1 MAGTISGGKVSLR
14 GREDGTMSTF
24 NGEVKLLDETG
35 HGVPVVIDLTD
46 GRLTIGTESAEI
58 GSWSLD
64 EVRIHAEEDGFHL
77 RAEGDEVVVVT
88 EDDAGFAI
96 ELGMR
101 SAPPLLRRQMAA
113 RLRDME
119 H

>member
-1 MAGTISGGKVSLR
+1 
-14 GREDGTMSTF
+14 MSTF

-35 HGVPVVIDLTD
+35 HGVPVTIDLTD
-46 GRLTIGTESAEI
+46 GKLTIGTDSAEI

-64 EVRIHAEEDGFHL
+64 EIRILAQEDGFHL

-88 EDDAGFAI
+88 DDDAGFAI

-113 RLRDME
+113 RLRDLQ